1 MSGIFLSY
9 RRDDASGWAG
19 RLYEHLVAEWGPD
32 QVFIDID
39 AIAPGEDFREAIA
52 RTMQACDVVLVV
64 IGPNWINARD
74 HDGNRRLDD
83 ESDTH
88 RQEVVAA
95 LQADVRVVPVL
106 VGGAAMPKLSEL
118 PEPLHDLA
126 YRNAA
131 VVADRR
137 FASDVQ
143 TLQDTLKEFV
153 RSQQAKRATSQD
165 APTTAKVR
173 GVHRPDRL
181 ARTGRGSGAD
191 ARRVSAEWAPAALAI
206 AGILLA
212 VIWGVFVPRNWHPE
226 LWGLRIAAVAFV
238 VLLAAFGLWSRRWTL
253 VLVAGVA
260 GLVGLGLWMVQL
272 LAMGG
277 DHTVTELLSPS
288 ATDDGIPNLVMF
300 AGVLLILV
308 AGVIGTRSRST

>member
-64 IGPNWINARD
+64 IGPNWINALD
-74 HDGNRRLDD
+74 HDGKRRLDD

-106 VGGAAMPKLSEL
+106 VGGAGMPKLSEL
-118 PEPLHDLA
+118 PEPLRDLA

-153 RSQQAKRATSQD
+153 RSQQAKRAASED
-165 APTTAKVR
+165 APTIAKVR
-173 GVHRPDRL
+173 GLHRPDRPSR
-181 ARTGRGSGAD
+181 AGRGAGVD
-191 ARRVSAEWAPAALAI
+191 ARRVSSEWAPVTLAI

-212 VIWGVFVPRNWHPE
+212 LIWGVFVPRNWHPE
-226 LWGLRIAAVAFV
+226 LWGLRVGAVVFAV
-238 VLLAAFGLWSRRWTL
+238 VLAGFGLWSRRWMW
-253 VLVAGVA
+253 VLAAGVG
-260 GLVGLGLWMVQL
+260 GLVGLGIWILQL
-272 LAMGG
+272 LRG
-277 DHTVTELLSPS
+277 HTGAELLSPET
-288 ATDDGIPNLVMF
+288 TDDGVPNLIMF
-300 AGVLLILV
+300 VGVLLILV
-308 AGVIGTRSRST
+308 GGMVGTRARST

>member
-52 RTMQACDVVLVV
+52 RTMEACDVVMVV
-64 IGPNWINARD
+64 IGPNWISARD

-83 ESDTH
+83 EGDTH

-95 LQADVRVVPVL
+95 LKAEVRVVPVL
-106 VGGAAMPKLSEL
+106 VGGAAMPKVSEL
-118 PEPLHDLA
+118 PEALRDLA

-131 VVADRR
+131 VVEDRR

-143 TLQDTLKEFV
+143 ALQDTLKQFAH
-153 RSQQAKRATSQD
+153 QQAMQASGQD
-165 APTTAKVR
+165 APASRVR
-173 GVHRPDRL
+173 GLHRPDRL
-181 ARTGRGSGAD
+181 SRTGRGTGVD
-191 ARRVSAEWAPAALAI
+191 ARRVSSEWAPVALAI

-212 VIWGVFVPRNWHPE
+212 LIWGVFVPRNWHPE
-226 LWGLRIAAVAFV
+226 LLGLRIGAVAFAV
-238 VLLAAFGLWSRRWTL
+238 ILAGFGLWSRRWMW
-253 VLVAGVA
+253 VLAAGIG
-260 GLVGLGLWMVQL
+260 GLVGLGIWMLQML
-272 LAMGG
+272 RG
-277 DHTVTELLSPS
+277 HTMAELFSPET
-288 ATDDGIPNLVMF
+288 TDDGVPNLIMF
-300 AGVLLILV
+300 VGVLLILV
-308 AGVIGTRSRST
+308 AGMIGTRTRST